1 MPEALDDTQH
11 AAPPSALRLFSGTAS
26 AVEEYHLAPE
36 KLLAGN
42 PLQQVWLD
50 YTDATGQFFAGTWRS
65 EPGKWRIG
73 YTEEEYCELL
83 DGHSIVTDSA
93 GHATALHAGDRFVIP
108 RGFVGT
114 WEVVATTTKRF
125 VIFEPKT

>member
-1 MPEALDDTQH
+1 MSHEPS
-11 AAPPSALRLFSGTAS
+11 APPPTSLRLFNGTAP
-26 AVEEYHLAPE
+26 AMEEYHLAPE

-50 YTDATGQFFAGTWRS
+50 HTDATGQFFAGTWRS
-65 EPGKWRIG
+65 EPGKWRIR

-93 GHATALHAGDRFVIP
+93 GHDTALHPGDRFVIP

>member
-1 MPEALDDTQH
+1 MPNELPGLSAN
-11 AAPPSALRLFSGTAS
+11 ALRLFTGKTPS
-26 AVEEYHLAPE
+26 VEKYHLAPE
-36 KLLAGN
+36 KLLVGN

-50 YTDATGQFFAGTWRS
+50 HTDASGQFFAGTWRS
-65 EPGKWRIG
+65 EPGKWHIR

-83 DGHSIVTDSA
+83 EGHSVVTDSA
-93 GHATALHAGDRFVIP
+93 GQATALHAGDRFVIP

-125 VIFEPKT
+125 VIFEAKA

>member
-1 MPEALDDTQH
+1 MPEALADTQH
-11 AAPPSALRLFSGTAS
+11 AALPHRLRLFSGTTP
-26 AVEEYHLAPE
+26 AVEQYHLPPE

-42 PLQQVWLD
+42 PLQQVCLD
-50 YTDATGQFFAGTWRS
+50 HTDASGQFFAGTWRS
-65 EPGKWRIG
+65 EPGKWRIR

-83 DGHSIVTDSA
+83 EGRSVVTDST
-93 GHATALHAGDRFVIP
+93 GQATSLSAGDRFVIP

-114 WEVVATTTKRF
+114 WEVVEATTKRF